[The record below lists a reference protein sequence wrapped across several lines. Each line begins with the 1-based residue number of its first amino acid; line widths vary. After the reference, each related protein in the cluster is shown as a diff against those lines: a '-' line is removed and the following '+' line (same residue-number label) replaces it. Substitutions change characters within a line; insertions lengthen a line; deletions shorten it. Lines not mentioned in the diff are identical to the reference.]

1 MSNADQTLN
10 VLLVDAF
17 CDQAFAGNPAGVVL
31 DGEGLSDAA
40 MQKVARELNAS
51 ETAFAVGIGPK
62 HARLRYFTP
71 ACEVNYCGH
80 ATVAA
85 LSALVWEN
93 RVDLGEEPLE
103 LTLQTKAGVLSARLH
118 PHPYYGVE
126 VVQTQA
132 KPLFADFGYSLDL
145 LGAVLGLES
154 YQIPAGW
161 PLGRAY
167 TGLWALVVP
176 VASADAMRAAKPDF
190 VALAQLNEKL
200 GCASTHLYTFQGER
214 QILCRDFS
222 PAVGVN
228 EDPVTGS
235 ASGAT
240 AALLVKE
247 NAVKRTPPTTIV
259 QMEQGANLGRPGRVR
274 IEVDH
279 EDSEVR
285 AVRMAGTAVLSLRG
299 QMVWPG

>member
-1 MSNADQTLN
+1 MSPSDETIG
-10 VLLVDAF
+10 VLLIDAF
-17 CDQAFAGNPAGVVL
+17 CDAVFAGNPAGVVL
-31 DGEGLSDAA
+31 EADGLSDSA
-40 MQKVARELNAS
+40 MQKVAKEINAS
-51 ETAFAVGIGPK
+51 ETAFAVGVGPK
-62 HARLRYFTP
+62 HVRLRYFTP
-71 ACEVNYCGH
+71 RCEVNYCGH

-85 LSALVWEN
+85 LSALVWEGKL
-93 RVDLGEEPLE
+93 DPGEEGLE
-103 LTLQTKAGVLSARLH
+103 LTLQTQAGAMTARLN

-132 KPLFADFGYSLDL
+132 RPMFADYGYSLDL

-176 VASADAMRAAKPDF
+176 VASADALRQARPDF
-190 VALAQLNEKL
+190 VALAQLNDKL
-200 GCASTHLYTFQGER
+200 GCTSTHLYTFQGER

-247 NAVKRTPPTTIV
+247 NAVKRTPPTTV
-259 QMEQGANLGRPGRVR
+259 LQMEQGADLGRPGRVR
-274 IEVDH
+274 LEVDH
-279 EDSEVR
+279 EESEIR
-285 AVRMAGTAVLSLRG
+285 AVRMAGTAVLTLRG
-299 QMVWPG
+299 QMVRP